1 MSGSPIQS
9 TSQTSA
15 NEESGTTT
23 EEACC
28 LLCKHMG
35 GEFACINA
43 IPEYV
48 SENVDKVSLDEICVQ
63 ISDIL
68 SDNRMSMSAGNIKK
82 HLREHLCEK
91 KIVLN
96 GILHD
101 LRGLMQAAIQ
111 HSVVVNEETN
121 QSSIDHKACALYLD
135 TVKQVVALYRSV

>member
-1 MSGSPIQS
+1 
-9 TSQTSA
+9 
-15 NEESGTTT
+15 
-23 EEACC
+23 
-28 LLCKHMG
+28 MG
-35 GEFACINA
+35 GEFACINT

-48 SENVDKVSLDEICVQ
+48 SENVDKVSLDEICVN

-68 SDNRMSMSAGNIKK
+68 QENNLPMSAGDIKK
-82 HLREHLCEK
+82 HLKEHLCEK